1 MKVHI
6 PGCGDVVIRDM
17 SLLEDPCPPPLTA
30 EGKKKAKRRL
40 DERDKLIYAPMSDV
54 GGVLYDRDA
63 TFVEIGQVGAGKVVT
78 FLFHLAVLTRYSVL
92 NPSVSLPPPPPSPGH
107 SAQ

>member
-63 TFVEIGQVGAGKVVT
+63 TFVEIAQVRGKLVGGGAVT
-78 FLFHLAVLTRYSVL
+78 
-92 NPSVSLPPPPPSPGH
+92 
-107 SAQ
+107 